1 MSERGAHAP
10 GMIPAAR
17 AALAAW
23 VDAAGGAG
31 RTFLQARIRATPDG
45 YEIRHERDAA
55 FPLDALETSADPFAA
70 RAIAQET
77 DDGEHRPLKTSPNL
91 RAGWALTG
99 LDAASLWTALDYL
112 YPACALHW
120 YAGGEGALRVTHWR
134 ETARRQSGMYGAVK
148 LLDDDA
154 VRNAARAC
162 CSDVVCLR
170 RVAWGIDGDTPM
182 EMMEEG
188 APAGDARVPCPE
200 ACSMFISFAR
210 QVLKTERAPRQPVPG
225 LVPMGGE
232 EIRQLQALVLAAGNG
247 TLGRVREGEF
257 DDPLNTRRIRYLA
270 ARLAD
275 AEAPEE
281 PELPCEG
288 CPRKTPCAGCPV
300 AADLARPSDTS
311 R

>member
-1 MSERGAHAP
+1 HPALPQRRLAPRGHAER
-10 GMIPAAR
+10 
-17 AALAAW
+17 ALAAR
-23 VDAAGGAG
+23 VPV
-31 RTFLQARIRATPDG
+31 Q
-45 YEIRHERDAA
+45 
-55 FPLDALETSADPFAA
+55 
-70 RAIAQET
+70 
-77 DDGEHRPLKTSPNL
+77 
-91 RAGWALTG
+91 RAG
-99 LDAASLWTALDYL
+99 
-112 YPACALHW
+112 
-120 YAGGEGALRVTHWR
+120 
-134 ETARRQSGMYGAVK
+134 GMYGAVK

-154 VRNAARAC
+154 VTNAARAC
-162 CSDVVCLR
+162 CADVVCLR
-170 RVAWGIDGDTPM
+170 RVAWGVDGDTPM

-188 APAGDARVPCPE
+188 APVGDARVPCPE

-210 QVLKTERAPRQPVPG
+210 QVLKTERAPRQAVAG
-225 LVPMGGE
+225 LVPMGSE
-232 EIRQLQALVLAAGNG
+232 EIRQIQALVAAAGNG

-300 AADLARPSDTS
+300 AADLARPSPRPS